1 LHLRRHEIRATG
13 LLSLGEKGTR
23 QTLSNDADQSMDT
36 YEDLEREQSQTFES
50 DVELLELRVLARLDH
65 LLSKIPDG
73 IQSLY
78 PILLLV
84 TEATQ

>member
-1 LHLRRHEIRATG
+1 
-13 LLSLGEKGTR
+13 
-23 QTLSNDADQSMDT
+23 MDT

-78 PILLLV
+78 PILLSV